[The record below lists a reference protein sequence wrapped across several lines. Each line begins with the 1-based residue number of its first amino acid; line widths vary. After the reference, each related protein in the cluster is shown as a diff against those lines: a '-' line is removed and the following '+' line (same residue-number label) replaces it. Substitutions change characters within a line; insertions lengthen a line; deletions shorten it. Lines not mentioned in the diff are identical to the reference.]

1 MFVLLFFDK
10 LTVFLGEGPYWPNYQ
25 SDEAC
30 NKYWWTNLLYI
41 NNFYPT
47 KFGDSVS
54 FLIKLL
60 IYCLFWTNLFC
71 WVSILQQKTCVFY

>member
-1 MFVLLFFDK
+1 MFVLLFWDK
-10 LTVFLGEGPYWPNYQ
+10 LTVFLGEGPNWLNYQ

-47 KFGDSVS
+47 EFGASVS
-54 FLIKLL
+54 CW
-60 IYCLFWTNLFC
+60 YYHYYNLFLFGANNDIFW
-71 WVSILQQKTCVFY
+71 WVSILRQ